1 MEQKMMKAL
10 RLNAPNDLEYTEV
23 PVPVAGL
30 NEVICKV
37 HATSICGTDPH
48 IIGGDFPGFWPKEFP
63 LIPGHEWSGEVVEL
77 GQNAELYG
85 WSIGER
91 VAGIANMG
99 CGFCKNCMEG
109 RWTICLNYGKD
120 KIHNMYGHI
129 TPGAYAQYIR
139 VSIKSIAKIP
149 EYMDYNLAACM
160 DPLSIALHMVERS
173 RIEPGD
179 DVLINGS
186 GAQGLMAIIC
196 CKSMG
201 AGRIFV
207 SGSGRRL
214 EQAAKLGG
222 IPINYKEE
230 DVVAKVMEYTNGLGV
245 KRVMECAGT
254 AKGIEQACDVIARG
268 GVVSTIS
275 LPKENVAL
283 PVRKIVLD
291 EIDFLGNRAN
301 PNTLEKA
308 IVLANQHREDLEQ
321 LVTHEFPISEYERA
335 FEIFNGRLDNS
346 LKVIVKPNM

>member
-1 MEQKMMKAL
+1 MKKKEMKAL
-10 RLNAPNDLEYTEV
+10 RLNAPDDLEYCEI
-23 PVPVAGL
+23 PVPSPGL
-30 NEVICKV
+30 NEVLCKV
-37 HATSICGTDPH
+37 ESTSICGTDPH
-48 IIGGDFPGFWPKEFP
+48 IIAGDFPGFWPKEFP
-63 LIPGHEWSGEVVEL
+63 LIPGHEWSGQVMEL
-77 GQNAELYG
+77 GKNADLYG
-85 WSIGER
+85 WKVGDR

-109 RWTICLNYGKD
+109 RWTICLNYGKE

-129 TPGAYAQYIR
+129 TPGAYAQYIK

-149 EYMDYNLAACM
+149 EDMDYNLASCM

-173 RIEPGD
+173 KLEPGD
-179 DVLINGS
+179 DILVNGS

-214 EQAAKLGG
+214 RQGEKLGA
-222 IPINYKEE
+222 IPISYKEE
-230 DVVAKVMEYTNGLGV
+230 NVVEKVLDYTNGLGV
-245 KRVMECAGT
+245 KRVMECSGT
-254 AKGIEQACDVIARG
+254 AKGIAQACDVIARG
-268 GVVSTIS
+268 GSISTIS
-275 LPKENVAL
+275 LPKEPVPI

-308 IVLANQHREDLEQ
+308 IVLANQYKEDLEQ
-321 LVTHEFPISEYERA
+321 LITHEFPMSEYKKA
-335 FEIFNGRLDNS
+335 FEVFNGRLDNS
-346 LKVIVKPNM
+346 LKVIVKPSD